1 MSHLPR
7 PVAACRRYRPVAA
20 IVGCTAPL
28 PPLSAV
34 PPAGPPLVP
43 SAPAAQKLPS
53 GVAIGLIG
61 VVTCVV
67 LFGLLVRGA
76 RIWLMSMR

>member
-1 MSHLPR
+1 M
-7 PVAACRRYRPVAA
+7 
-20 IVGCTAPL
+20 

-34 PPAGPPLVP
+34 PPRCRHCRLYRPLGRRWFHQRLPPK
-43 SAPAAQKLPS
+43 KLPS

>member
-1 MSHLPR
+1 M
-7 PVAACRRYRPVAA
+7 
-20 IVGCTAPL
+20 
-28 PPLSAV
+28 SAV